1 MAEAVSY
8 LGTQGELNRAPPCR
22 ANACEFLHR
31 GPMAFDL
38 TCVALLV
45 EGAAGYPQRLYDAVG
60 HPVVWAG
67 RLISWL
73 DTRLNR
79 ADLSAA
85 RRRGNGVLAVGI
97 LLAAS
102 VVPAMLIEALLRPL
116 PFGLLL
122 AGILGSTLLA
132 QRSLYTHVAAV
143 ADALE
148 RHGLEAGRAAVSHI
162 VGRDPQSLDVA
173 GVTRGAI
180 ESLAENFSDGIV
192 APTVWMVVGGLG
204 GGAGYKALNTADSM
218 IGHRT
223 PRHEAFGW
231 AAARLDDL
239 VNLPASRLSGLLIV
253 TAAAVMPGASPS
265 GAWRA
270 MWRDAPRHRSPNA
283 GWPEAAMAGALG
295 ISIAGPRS
303 YGGVPA
309 PAAYMGDG
317 RRDIGAADIRA
328 ALRLYVLADG
338 LMVAL
343 MGFGALAVIVRG

>member
-1 MAEAVSY
+1 
-8 LGTQGELNRAPPCR
+8 
-22 ANACEFLHR
+22 
-31 GPMAFDL
+31 MAFDL

-45 EGAAGYPQRLYDAVG
+45 EGGAGYPPRLFAAIR

-67 RLISWL
+67 WLISAL
-73 DTRLNR
+73 DRRLNR
-79 ADLSAA
+79 DALPAS
-85 RRRGNGVLAVGI
+85 RRRANGILAVAI
-97 LLAAS
+97 LLACAM
-102 VVPAMLIEALLRPL
+102 VPAGLLEGALRAL
-116 PFGLLL
+116 PFGVVL
-122 AGILGSTLLA
+122 AGILGSSLIA
-132 QRSLYTHVAAV
+132 QRSLYSHVAAV
-143 ADALE
+143 AQALE
-148 RHGLEAGRAAVSHI
+148 QEGLEAGRVAVSHI

-192 APTVWMVVGGLG
+192 APTFWMLVAGLA

-253 TAAAVMPGASPS
+253 VAAAVMPGASPQN
-265 GAWRA
+265 AWRA
-270 MWRDAPRHRSPNA
+270 IWRDARHHRSPNA

-303 YGGVPA
+303 YGGVQA
-309 PAAYMGDG
+309 NAAYMGDG
-317 RRDIGAADIRA
+317 RRAIDAADIRA
-328 ALRLYVLADG
+328 ALRLYLWADG

-343 MGFGALAVIVRG
+343 ILAGTLAIIARG

>member
-1 MAEAVSY
+1 
-8 LGTQGELNRAPPCR
+8 
-22 ANACEFLHR
+22 
-31 GPMAFDL
+31 MAFDL

-45 EGAAGYPQRLYDAVG
+45 EGAVGYPPRLFQTIS

-67 RLISWL
+67 RLISIL
-73 DTRLNR
+73 DRRLNR
-79 ADLSAA
+79 ETLSAA
-85 RRRGNGVLAVGI
+85 RRRAHGILAVAA
-97 LLAAS
+97 LLACAMS
-102 VVPAMLIEALLRPL
+102 PAALLQAVLGTL
-116 PFGLLL
+116 PFGVLLSGL
-122 AGILGSTLLA
+122 VGSSLIA

-143 ADALE
+143 AQALE
-148 RHGLEAGRAAVSHI
+148 RDGLEAGRVAVSHI

-192 APTVWMVVGGLG
+192 APTFWMLVGGLA

-231 AAARLDDL
+231 AAARLDDV
-239 VNLPASRLSGLLIV
+239 VNLPASRLSGLLMV
-253 TAAAVMPGASPS
+253 AAAALMPGASAS
-265 GAWRA
+265 GAWTA
-270 MWRDAPRHRSPNA
+270 MRRDARHHRSPNA

-303 YGGVPA
+303 YGGVQA
-309 PAAYMGDG
+309 NAAYMGDG
-317 RRDIGAADIRA
+317 RREIDAADIRA
-328 ALRLYVLADG
+328 ALRLYLCADG

-343 MGFGALAVIVRG
+343 VAAVTLALIVRG